1 MKLSVGQRVVC
12 SSSVCCVFQTI
23 DGAREADCAVS
34 AEGGARLLC
43 ACSAWL
49 AVGRGDDFADLAV
62 VLGHHDR
69 VRDRCSCLLLPR
81 PSSLLMHAP
90 GALLMLQMSTMQ

>member
-23 DGAREADCAVS
+23 DGAREAGCAVS
-34 AEGGARLLC
+34 AEGGACLLC
-43 ACSAWL
+43 ARSAWL

-69 VRDRCSCLLLPR
+69 VRDRCLLFAL
-81 PSSLLMHAP
+81 AP
-90 GALLMLQMSTMQ
+90 P